1 MPDNPDRLNFVP
13 PKPPSFAEPVPATT
27 DIVSFTNNN
36 PWPVHVSNNLLGITL
51 TLSNRG
57 DCIKNPAGEVVND
70 PRLMCFV
77 GPGQLTVRRGTTQ
90 APVVTYRPVVEQ
102 AAVASGFPQGFAGN
116 RDAMPA
122 AAAPAAQPNGPANSV
137 RAFAN
142 RDDAVKA
149 GLIDGRIV
157 ELQEGVPDTD
167 TTPPQNAPEI
177 RTPAYRT
184 TVVDKQKLNE
194 FASSQVDDPSQT
206 PLVET
211 LQKAAT
217 LDPDED
223 PVRQAIRM
231 TVPSVVQ
238 PKSDLPA
245 AGKLELPHA
254 EPKLE
259 AETDTTPKNTA
270 PNAKQ
275 DKVRKSK
282 APLEFVDDTGKK
294 HTFRYR
300 TLLDR
305 FVRLNYPPE
314 KADEIMLR
322 YPVTE

>member
-1 MPDNPDRLNFVP
+1 
-13 PKPPSFAEPVPATT
+13 
-27 DIVSFTNNN
+27 
-36 PWPVHVSNNLLGITL
+36 
-51 TLSNRG
+51 
-57 DCIKNPAGEVVND
+57 
-70 PRLMCFV
+70 
-77 GPGQLTVRRGTTQ
+77 
-90 APVVTYRPVVEQ
+90 
-102 AAVASGFPQGFAGN
+102 
-116 RDAMPA
+116 
-122 AAAPAAQPNGPANSV
+122 
-137 RAFAN
+137 
-142 RDDAVKA
+142 
-149 GLIDGRIV
+149 
-157 ELQEGVPDTD
+157 
-167 TTPPQNAPEI
+167 
-177 RTPAYRT
+177 
-184 TVVDKQKLNE
+184 VVDKQKLNE